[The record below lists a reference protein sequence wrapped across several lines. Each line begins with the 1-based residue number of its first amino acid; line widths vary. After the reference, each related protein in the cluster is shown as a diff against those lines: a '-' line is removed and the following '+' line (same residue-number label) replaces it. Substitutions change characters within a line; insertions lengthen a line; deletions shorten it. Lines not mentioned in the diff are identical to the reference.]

1 MVKKFIR
8 EVENF
13 PIPGVSFKDL
23 SLVFGN
29 PQLMK
34 TISINTGMYFNTKN
48 IKFTKVIGI
57 ESRGFMLATLI
68 SQLYNIPF
76 VMIRKKGKL
85 PFKTFEVEFDYE
97 YASTKLE
104 ILQDAI
110 DDNDVILIHDD
121 VLATGNTAYAIAEMI
136 TKNFGIKKENIC
148 FSFIADL
155 DYIKTDVKTKLLN
168 EYKCY
173 IVEKL

>member
-8 EVENF
+8 EVQDF
-13 PIPGVSFKDL
+13 PIKGVSFKDL

-76 VMIRKKGKL
+76 IMARKPGKL
-85 PFKTFEVEFDYE
+85 PNKTHTIDINLE
-97 YASTKLE
+97 YGSTKLE

-110 DDNDVILIHDD
+110 EENDVVLVIDD
-121 VLATGNTAYAIAEMI
+121 IIATGGTILGTASLLEDKFKVK
-136 TKNFGIKKENIC
+136 KNNIC
-148 FSFIADL
+148 FGFIADL

-168 EYKCY
+168 EYECF
-173 IVEKL
+173 IAEKL